1 MGILVNP
8 LAMFCRVFRGWTAFR
23 HHSALVEV
31 LCCYWQSGHEQAAQ
45 PPRRPHA
52 SHISCRDIS
61 MAEPSG
67 LSTVWLG
74 QLQKQLQS
82 RSKGEAARGINLHPG
97 KHPNNHH
104 GNHSNPHLGNVTE
117 WLHAPTM
124 LLRCVDTW
132 LGKSRCHSSL
142 EHDYH
147 LQTAGFFFV
156 HRISCAIL
164 GSQNALIK
172 VGEVLR
178 LWPAVIAIL
187 PSLEPQQLS
196 NSSHNYSFP
205 WPTYCLKR
213 IPASTLTMQTLH
225 AAFH

>member
-1 MGILVNP
+1 MGLLVNP

-31 LCCYWQSGHEQAAQ
+31 LCCYWQSGHEQATQ

-74 QLQKQLQS
+74 HLQKQLQS
-82 RSKGEAARGINLHPG
+82 RSRGEAARGINLHPG

-124 LLRCVDTW
+124 LLLMCGHLAWQKPLPLFAWAW
-132 LGKSRCHSSL
+132 LPSANCRLPFCSQNLMCYPWVSKRIDQRRWSL
-142 EHDYH
+142 A
-147 LQTAGFFFV
+147 TVTSG
-156 HRISCAIL
+156 HRHPSIL
-164 GSQNALIK
+164 GAT
-172 VGEVLR
+172 
-178 LWPAVIAIL
+178 AIVEYQ
-187 PSLEPQQLS
+187 P
-196 NSSHNYSFP
+196 
-205 WPTYCLKR
+205 
-213 IPASTLTMQTLH
+213 
-225 AAFH
+225 